1 MKYIYLDDTINH
13 PVIIN
18 VNLLEDEE
26 KKVRE
31 VLGNFK
37 EVFGHTRGSFEGLT
51 PSFVMHKINLVED
64 VEPIVEILKN
74 EFIQE

>member
-18 VNLLEDEE
+18 ANLSEDEE
-26 KKVRE
+26 NIVRE

-37 EVFGHTRGSFEGLT
+37 EVFGHTLGSFEGLT
-51 PSFVMHKINLVED
+51 PSFGMHKINLVKMWI
-64 VEPIVEILKN
+64 P
-74 EFIQE
+74 